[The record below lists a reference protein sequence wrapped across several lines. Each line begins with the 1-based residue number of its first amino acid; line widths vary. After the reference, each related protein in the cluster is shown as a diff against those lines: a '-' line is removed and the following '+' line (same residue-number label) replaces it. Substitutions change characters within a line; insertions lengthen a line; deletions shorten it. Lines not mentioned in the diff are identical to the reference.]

1 MPEDKWDVGDE
12 ETGGYG
18 HSLSA
23 RVLDSAR
30 NVLDLLSKDRL
41 SKREAILIIGTL
53 EKTCFPFVTLQ
64 TRGFLEE
71 AMKELRS

>member
-1 MPEDKWDVGDE
+1 MPEDKWDVGDS

-30 NVLDLLSKDRL
+30 NVLELLSKNRL

-53 EKTCFPFVTLQ
+53 EKTCFPFVTLS
-64 TRGFLEE
+64 TRNFLEE
-71 AMKELRS
+71 TMRELRL